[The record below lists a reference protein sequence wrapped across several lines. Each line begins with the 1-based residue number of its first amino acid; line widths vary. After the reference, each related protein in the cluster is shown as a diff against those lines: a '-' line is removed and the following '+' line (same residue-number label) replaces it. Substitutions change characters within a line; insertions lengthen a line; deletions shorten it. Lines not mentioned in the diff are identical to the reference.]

1 MKALITGASSGIG
14 KDIALNLSNRGYDLI
29 LVSKSNKNIEDLT
42 KKLKTKYTVISSDLS
57 NREEVIKLYN
67 KLKDQDIDI
76 LINNAGFGV
85 FGDFTDTSL
94 DKELNMIDLN
104 ICAVHIL
111 TKLFLKDFNKKN
123 KGYILNVSSS
133 AAFQPG
139 PLMASYYASKA
150 YVLRLTTAIYRELK
164 VNNSNVVVSVLC
176 PGPVNTNFNKN
187 AGVKFNI
194 KSLES
199 KDVAD
204 YAIKKMF
211 KKKLIIIPS
220 FYMKAGVFMSRLLP
234 TKVLSKI
241 TYNIQNKK
249 R

>member
-14 KDIALNLSNRGYDLI
+14 KDIALNLSDRGYDLI
-29 LVSKSNKNIEDLT
+29 LVSKSNKNIEELT
-42 KKLKTKYTVISSDLS
+42 KKLKTKYTVISTDLS

-67 KLKDQDIDI
+67 DIKDQDIDI

-85 FGDFTDTSL
+85 YGDFIDTSL

-150 YVLRLTTAIYRELK
+150 YVLRLTTAIHRELK

-194 KSLES
+194 KSIES

-211 KKKLIIIPS
+211 KKKLIIVPS
-220 FYMKAGVFMSRLLP
+220 FYMKVGVFMSRFLP
-234 TKVLSKI
+234 TKVLSMI